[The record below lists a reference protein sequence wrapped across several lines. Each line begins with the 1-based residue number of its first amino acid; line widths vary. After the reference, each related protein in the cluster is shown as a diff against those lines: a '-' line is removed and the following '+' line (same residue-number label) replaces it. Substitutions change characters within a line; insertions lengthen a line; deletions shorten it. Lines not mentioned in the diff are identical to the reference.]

1 MRAVVD
7 AKEFSGALDKVSAA
21 AQKSRFVATLDRT
34 LIQFCNG
41 RCILTGTD
49 FETWMTTEIP
59 ARGDNL
65 SFVFHRTASAAKAC
79 RYFDGE
85 LTLEL
90 HETRTEKHKEEEFKA
105 VLSCGQRSGEFDMF
119 PAKDY
124 PELPER
130 KDAVSF
136 TANAAALLKR
146 VERVKYAVRTPQGPY
161 DRADQTC
168 VQFSG
173 NDVFCLDGLRAACD
187 TDASLTLPKP
197 FMTWGKSLAYLKLM
211 GDSETLV
218 QVDERHV
225 WFSTG
230 AVEVCCRRE
239 SADTFNLAAAVPK
252 TFQEAFYV
260 NPDEFLRELAYMKG
274 FIQSKKAD
282 CVRFCGGQMLLCG
295 VSNRC
300 GTKVQ
305 IEGRSEIPVG
315 FSLHLMEDALKQ
327 FKGEPFVRMKISSSV
342 SPIILEAEGRSDFAL
357 VCPSRLGK
365 AAAA

>member
-1 MRAVVD
+1 MRAMVD
-7 AKEFSGALDKVSAA
+7 AKTFSEALNHMCKLIHRSGVPALEGVLVSFADDCC
-21 AQKSRFVATLDRT
+21 T
-34 LIQFCNG
+34 
-41 RCILTGTD
+41 LTGTD
-49 FETWMTTEIP
+49 LTTWLTVKLP
-59 ARGDNL
+59 ARGDEF
-65 SFVFHRTASAAKAC
+65 SFVLRKPQAAAKAC

-90 HETRTEKHKEEEFKA
+90 HETRAEKHKEEEFKA
-105 VLSCGQRSGEFDMF
+105 VLSCVQRSGEFDTF
-119 PAKDY
+119 SAKDY

-130 KDAVSF
+130 KDTVSF

-187 TDASLTLPKP
+187 TDASLTFPKP

-225 WFSTG
+225 WFSTDT
-230 AVEVCCRRE
+230 VEICCRRE
-239 SADTFNLAAAVPK
+239 GVDTFHLAAAVPK

-274 FIQSKKAD
+274 FIQSKKGGY
-282 CVRFCGGQMLLCG
+282 VRFCGGQMLLCG

-357 VCPSRLGK
+357 VCPSRLK
-365 AAAA
+365 EPAAA